1 VFYVLAKVLWFLLQ
15 PSSLMVGALIAGAVL
30 LLATT
35 WRRLARALLWC
46 GSLGLLIGGLSPL
59 SDALIWPLEYRFEP
73 PDLER
78 AGPAI
83 TGIIVLGGGADRP
96 ATGSAQ
102 IAALNEAA
110 ERYTEAVALARRLPG
125 ARLVFAGGS
134 GGLVTFEEPEAATA
148 GRLFE
153 ALGVAKDR
161 ITLESASRDT
171 YENAQFTAR
180 LIRPAPD
187 QRWLLVTSAW
197 HMPRAMG
204 CFRKAGFAVEPW
216 PVDYR
221 TPRRLEVAR
230 INTSVPEGLRR
241 IDFIAKEYVGLVVY
255 YLTGR
260 IDTILPGPGD
270 GSGRAG
276 PGA

>member
-15 PSSLMVGALIAGAVL
+15 PSSLMVGAVIAGAAL
-30 LLATT
+30 MATR
-35 WRRLARALLWC
+35 WRRLARALLWG
-46 GSLGLLIGGLSPL
+46 GSLALVVGGLSPL
-59 SDALIWPLEYRFEP
+59 GDALIRPLEYRFEA

-78 AGPAI
+78 AGPSIA
-83 TGIIVLGGGADRP
+83 GIIVLGGGADQQ
-96 ATGSAQ
+96 ATGTPQ
-102 IAALNEAA
+102 IAGLNEAA

-134 GGLVTFEEPEAATA
+134 GGLITTDAPEAETA

-153 ALGVAKDR
+153 ALGVARDR
-161 ITLESASRDT
+161 ITLEAASRDT
-171 YENAQFTAR
+171 YENALFTAR
-180 LIRPAPD
+180 MLKPGPN

-204 CFRKAGFAVEPW
+204 CFRRVGFAVEPW

-221 TPRRLEVAR
+221 SSRAFDVTR
-230 INTSVPEGLRR
+230 TQSSVPDGLRR

-255 YLTGR
+255 YMTGR
-260 IDTILPGPGD
+260 TDALLPGPRD
-270 GSGRAG
+270 GPRPDGRG
-276 PGA
+276 E